1 MHEWIVLLHIVGAFL
16 FVIAHGVSMWMAVQ
30 VARETDRQRIA
41 ALLDL
46 SSASL
51 NVLYLGLVVLL
62 VGGIWAAIDGG
73 WFAHAWPWA
82 ALVLLIA
89 IAVAMYMIATP
100 YFRRLRDAVGI
111 RARYGPKD
119 ASEPTPLSDDEVAAL
134 ARQSPVTPLAIVGFG
149 GLLIILWL
157 MVLKPF

>member
-1 MHEWIVLLHIVGAFL
+1 MHQWIVLLHIVGAFI
-16 FVIAHGVSMWMAVQ
+16 FVASHGVAIWMAMRIT
-30 VARETDRQRIA
+30 RERDPRRIA

-51 NVLYLGLVVLL
+51 GGVYGGLLLLL

-73 WFAHAWPWA
+73 FFGRAWPWA
-82 ALVLLIA
+82 AIGVLVA
-89 IAVAMYMIATP
+89 IVIVMYAVATP
-100 YFRRLRDAVGI
+100 YFRRLREAVGATTRGSPGAI
-111 RARYGPKD
+111 A
-119 ASEPTPLSDDEVAAL
+119 APLSDDEVIAV
-134 ARQSPVTPLAIVGFG
+134 ARRSPVAVLTAVGGG